1 MGPDCLVTLPGFR
14 YTIHAIFY
22 SFFLSF
28 QSSYAQNSTN
38 RNYRLVKLIYE
49 LCARKHSITISYQTL
64 HHTSQASNSEST
76 HIVEARRNWLCHGT
90 HGVKHVSVKFVV
102 GIFLALCFITFLLVL
117 VWHISNELYEI
128 LGFFFVCVRVLSTFF
143 FPVVYLV
150 KSLYGG
156 LCWFMS
162 LTIYADVWWLS
173 QWLASLQQWNSILLC
188 S

>member
-1 MGPDCLVTLPGFR
+1 MYPTPIQELKSLLPKYNLWGHSDRLDMGPDCLVTLPGFR

-117 VWHISNELYEI
+117 V
-128 LGFFFVCVRVLSTFF
+128 
-143 FPVVYLV
+143 
-150 KSLYGG
+150 
-156 LCWFMS
+156 
-162 LTIYADVWWLS
+162 
-173 QWLASLQQWNSILLC
+173 
-188 S
+188 

>member
-1 MGPDCLVTLPGFR
+1 
-14 YTIHAIFY
+14 
-22 SFFLSF
+22 
-28 QSSYAQNSTN
+28 
-38 RNYRLVKLIYE
+38 
-49 LCARKHSITISYQTL
+49 
-64 HHTSQASNSEST
+64 
-76 HIVEARRNWLCHGT
+76 
-90 HGVKHVSVKFVV
+90 VV

>member
-143 FPVVYLV
+143 FPSCLLGQKFIWWALLIHVAYN
-150 KSLYGG
+150 
-156 LCWFMS
+156 LCWCVMAIS
-162 LTIYADVWWLS
+162 MV
-173 QWLASLQQWNSILLC
+173 SIFTTMK
-188 S
+188 